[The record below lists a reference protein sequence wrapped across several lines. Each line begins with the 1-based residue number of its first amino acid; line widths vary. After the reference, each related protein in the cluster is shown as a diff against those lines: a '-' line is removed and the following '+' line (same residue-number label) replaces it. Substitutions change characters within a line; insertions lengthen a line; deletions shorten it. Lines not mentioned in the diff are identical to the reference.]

1 MSDATHTRT
10 TFYRRWSLT
19 KTVKR
24 GYEPGDMTVSATW
37 EEGKEPTNEQMV
49 EQARQCFIEANMVA
63 SELNA
68 INAQVHQLIPNAK
81 ETQS

>member
-10 TFYRRWSLT
+10 TFYRRWSLS

-37 EEGKEPTNEQMV
+37 EEGKEPTNEHMV
-49 EQARQCFIEANMVA
+49 EQARQCMKEAQQA
-63 SELNA
+63 ADELNA
-68 INAQVHQLIPNAK
+68 MEAQVAK
-81 ETQS
+81 LKPKEQQ